1 MNTISA
7 QTGTLAGVIA
17 DLASQ
22 TQSTG
27 NNSAASTANQGQ
39 GAESSGSDVL
49 DISSSTPNPAWSAAV
64 REIELHGHAS
74 SLADASAASAAN
86 NAASAFLS
94 GNASGALAAQGNLDP
109 SSVLSLLQDA

>member
-1 MNTISA
+1 MNTIPA
-7 QTGTLAGVIA
+7 QTSSLAGVLA
-17 DLASQ
+17 NLASQ

-27 NNSAASTANQGQ
+27 NYSTANTANQGQ
-39 GAESSGSDVL
+39 AAQSPGSDVL
-49 DISSSTPNPAWSAAV
+49 DISNSTPNPAWSAAI
-64 REIELHGHAS
+64 REIERHGQGS
-74 SLADASAASAAN
+74 SLTDASAASVAN